1 MNKFFHWI
9 FVGST
14 GIRAG
19 WRLLIF
25 AAIVAAIY
33 EIATPVIRLFPA
45 GMQGSTVRPWL
56 GLSDLTGLV
65 IILLA
70 AWLMSRIEHRP
81 LFIYGLPLREA
92 LRGKFW
98 IGFVFGIVAISAIL
112 LCLY

>member
-1 MNKFFHWI
+1 MNNLLRWI
-9 FVGST
+9 LVGSN

-19 WRLLIF
+19 WRLLIY
-25 AAIVAAIY
+25 AAIIALIY
-33 EIATPVIRLFPA
+33 EIASPVIRYFPA
-45 GMQGSTVRPWL
+45 GMDGSIVRPWL

-65 IILLA
+65 IILFA
-70 AWLMSRIEHRP
+70 AWLMSRVEHRP
-81 LFIYGLPLREA
+81 LFVYGLPLREA